1 MEFLSFLRMIGSLC
15 VVLGMLAGALWAV
28 RRYEIRL
35 PQNWLA
41 GFARQGSVRR
51 LELVERLA
59 LDPRRS
65 VALIRK
71 DGREHMLLIA
81 PEGLLVLEASS
92 EPPASAA
99 PEAEAQDG

>member
-1 MEFLSFLRMIGSLC
+1 MDILSLLRMIGALG
-15 VVLGMLAGALWAV
+15 VVLGLLAGGLWVV

-35 PQNWLA
+35 PQKWLS
-41 GFARQGSVRR
+41 GFAAQGTARR
-51 LELVERLA
+51 MELVERLA

-81 PEGLLVLEASS
+81 PEGLLILEAANV
-92 EPPASAA
+92 PKGGKTNA
-99 PEAEAQDG
+99 

>member
-1 MEFLSFLRMIGSLC
+1 MDILPLLRMIGALG
-15 VVLGMLAGALWAV
+15 VVLGLLAGGLWAV

-35 PQNWLA
+35 PQKWLS
-41 GFARQGSVRR
+41 GFAAPGKPRR
-51 LELVERLA
+51 MELVERLA

-81 PEGLLVLEASS
+81 PEGLLILEA
-92 EPPASAA
+92 ANA
-99 PEAEAQDG
+99 PKGGKAHA

>member
-1 MEFLSFLRMIGSLC
+1 MDFLSLLRTIGALG
-15 VVLGMLAGALWAV
+15 VVLGMLAGALWLV

-35 PQNWLA
+35 PQKWLA
-41 GFARQGSVRR
+41 GFAGNGSTRR

-71 DGREHMLLIA
+71 DGREHTLLIA
-81 PEGLLVLEASS
+81 PEGLLLLEGPVEGAKSH
-92 EPPASAA
+92 A
-99 PEAEAQDG
+99 

>member
-1 MEFLSFLRMIGSLC
+1 MDILSLLRMIGALG
-15 VVLGMLAGALWAV
+15 VVLGILAGGLWIV

-35 PQNWLA
+35 PQTFLS
-41 GFARQGSVRR
+41 GLVRQGAPRR
-51 LELVERLA
+51 MELVERLA

-81 PEGLLVLEASS
+81 PEGLLVLEGDKDHA
-92 EPPASAA
+92 
-99 PEAEAQDG
+99 

>member
-1 MEFLSFLRMIGSLC
+1 MDILSLLRMFGALG
-15 VVLGMLAGALWAV
+15 VVLGLLAGALWVV
-28 RRYEIRL
+28 RRYELRL
-35 PQNWLA
+35 PQKWLS
-41 GFARQGSVRR
+41 GFAASDKPRR

-81 PEGLLVLEASS
+81 PEGLLILEA
-92 EPPASAA
+92 ANA
-99 PEAEAQDG
+99 PKGGKVNA

>member
-1 MEFLSFLRMIGSLC
+1 MDILSLLRMIGALG
-15 VVLGMLAGALWAV
+15 VVLGLLTGGLWAV

-35 PQNWLA
+35 PQKWLA
-41 GFARQGSVRR
+41 GFSGQGTARRM
-51 LELVERLA
+51 ELVERLA

-81 PEGLLVLEASS
+81 PEGLMLLDG
-92 EPPASAA
+92 SAKEKNGHA
-99 PEAEAQDG
+99 

>member
-1 MEFLSFLRMIGSLC
+1 MDILSLLRMFGALG
-15 VVLGMLAGALWAV
+15 VVLGLLAGALWIV

-35 PQNWLA
+35 PQKWLS
-41 GFARQGSVRR
+41 GFTTQGAPRR

-81 PEGLLVLEASS
+81 PEGLLILDT
-92 EPPASAA
+92 ASAPKGSNRNA
-99 PEAEAQDG
+99 